1 MKNRQIGEKEFFWAL
16 ELICAM
22 HRKPYSIDLAR
33 QQLAAPRTIASFLE
47 GARAYGFDAS
57 LRKCKPARLHKE
69 TFPLIAWLAPEH
81 AAGDDMAAAPAVVL
95 QADAGHVLVIECGG
109 EAPVTIALAD
119 FVPRYGGHISR
130 CTPQYDA
137 AIDPDSAQQAR
148 EARKFGF
155 SWFVPELLRHR
166 KLWREVLLG
175 SLVIQLIA
183 LVTPLFS
190 QAIIDKVVVHRS
202 QSTLIVLAVGMA
214 VFMLFSA
221 ALSWLRQY
229 LVLHTG
235 NRVDAVLG
243 ASVFERLFK
252 LPPMY
257 FQHRPTGVI
266 AARLHGVETIRE
278 FIASA
283 AVTLVLDLPFLLI
296 FVGIMFYYSVTLTLI
311 VLAMLAVIVI
321 MSMVVAPM
329 FQSRLQEQFQLGARN
344 QAFLTEY
351 VAGLETV
358 KSLQLEPQLNS
369 RYSAYLASYLG
380 AGFVTKQLANTYNT
394 VSNLLEQ
401 LMSLLI
407 LGVGAYTVMHDSAF
421 TIGMLVAFQM
431 FSGRLSQPMLRLVGL
446 WQQFQ
451 HASLSVARLG
461 DLMNA
466 PVEPY
471 SVVPARNTARLGLV
485 QIESI
490 AFKYGEHLPLI
501 YENLSLAIQPGQAI
515 GIMGPSGCGKSTLA
529 KLLQGFYQPSAG
541 RILIDGVDI
550 RYLSANE
557 LRSYFGVVPQ
567 ETTLFS
573 GTIYDNLQMASP
585 NASFEQITAAC
596 KMAEI
601 HDVIEAQPQG
611 YQTEI
616 GERGAGLSGGQK
628 QRIAIA
634 RALLK
639 RPSILVFDEAT
650 SALDGPTAEHFAE
663 TINSLKGKV
672 TLVFITHGLPKG
684 LKVDAV
690 YRLTPTGAQLMPH
703 ASPAPAAPGAANP
716 APRRHSGGVTIRS
729 SVRPVSAAED
739 QQ

>member
-1 MKNRQIGEKEFFWAL
+1 
-16 ELICAM
+16 M
-22 HRKPYSIDLAR
+22 HRKPYSPELAH
-33 QQLAAPRTIASFLE
+33 QQLAPPHDVGSYMSAC
-47 GARAYGFDAS
+47 RAFGFDIS
-57 LRKCKPARLHKE
+57 QRRCKVSNLHKQS
-69 TFPLIAWLAPEH
+69 FPLIAWLTPQQGVGEGNALATA
-81 AAGDDMAAAPAVVL
+81 AAGLVQVIVPTIVL
-95 QADAGHVLVIECGG
+95 QSDGTQVLLIGSGDA
-109 EAPVTIALAD
+109 APVT
-119 FVPRYGGHISR
+119 VPIDVLHARFSGHVSCI
-130 CTPQYDA
+130 TPQFDPA
-137 AIDPDSAQQAR
+137 VDPDSEAQSRQAR
-148 EARKFGF
+148 RFGF
-155 SWFVPELLRHR
+155 SWFVPELLKHR
-166 KLWREVLLG
+166 KLWQEVLLA

-183 LVTPLFS
+183 LATPLFT
-190 QAIIDKVVVHRS
+190 QAIIDKVVVHHS
-202 QSTLIVLAVGMA
+202 QSTLVVLVAGMA
-214 VFMLFSA
+214 MFMLFSA
-221 ALSWLRQY
+221 WLSWLRQY

-243 ASVFERLFK
+243 AAVFERLFK

-278 FIASA
+278 FVASA

-296 FVGIMFYYSVTLTLI
+296 FVAIMFFYSVKLTLI
-311 VLAMLAVIVI
+311 VLAILSVIVVL
-321 MSMVVAPM
+321 SMVVAPM
-329 FQSRLQEQFQLGARN
+329 FQSRLQAQFLLGARN

-351 VAGLETV
+351 VGGLETV

-369 RYSAYLASYLG
+369 RYGDYLSAYLR
-380 AGFVTKQLANTYNT
+380 AGFVSKQLANSYNT
-394 VSNLLEQ
+394 ASNLLEQ
-401 LMSLLI
+401 LMTLSI
-407 LGVGAYTVMHDSAF
+407 LGIGAHTVMNDSTF

-431 FSGRLSQPMLRLVGL
+431 FSGRLSQPVLRLVGL

-451 HASLSVARLG
+451 QARLSVDRLG

-471 SVVPARNTARLGLV
+471 SLVPARNTVRQGLV
-485 QIESI
+485 QIEQL
-490 AFKYGEHLPLI
+490 AFKYGEHLPQV
-501 YENLSLAIQPGQAI
+501 YENLSLTIQPGQAI

-557 LRSYFGVVPQ
+557 LRNYFGVVPQ

-585 NASFEQITAAC
+585 DATFQQITAAC
-596 KMAEI
+596 RMAEI
-601 HDVIEAQPQG
+601 HDVIEALPEG

-628 QRIAIA
+628 QRVAIA

-639 RPSILVFDEAT
+639 RPNILVFDEAT
-650 SALDGPTAEHFAE
+650 SALDGPTAELFAQ
-663 TINSLKGKV
+663 TINSLRGKV
-672 TLVFITHGLPKG
+672 TLIFITHALPKG

-690 YRLTPTGAQLMPH
+690 FRLTANGAQLMAQ
-703 ASPAPAAPGAANP
+703 ASPPATATGTTRQPAGSGAVHAVP
-716 APRRHSGGVTIRS
+716 VTQEQ
-729 SVRPVSAAED
+729 P
-739 QQ
+739 

>member
-1 MKNRQIGEKEFFWAL
+1 MKDWKIGEAAFFWAL
-16 ELICAM
+16 QSICGM
-22 HRKPYSIDLAR
+22 HRKLYSSDLAR
-33 QQLAAPRTIASFLE
+33 QQLAAPHSVASFI
-47 GARAYGFDAS
+47 AAADAFGFEAN
-57 LRKCKPARLHKE
+57 LRKCAVGKIHKQA
-69 TFPLIAWLAPEH
+69 FPIVAWLAPSPTSASEH
-81 AAGDDMAAAPAVVL
+81 GPEVVPALVL
-95 QADAGHVLVIECGG
+95 QADARQVLMIECGDDT
-109 EAPVTIALAD
+109 PVT
-119 FVPRYGGHISR
+119 VPVDEFGARYRGQVSR
-130 CTPQYDA
+130 VTPQHDPA
-137 AIDPDSAQQAR
+137 VDPDSEEQSRQ
-148 EARKFGF
+148 ARKFGF
-155 SWFVPELLRHR
+155 SWFVPELLKHK
-166 KLWREVLLG
+166 KLWQEVLLG
-175 SLVIQLIA
+175 SFVIQLIA
-183 LVTPLFS
+183 LVTPLFT

-202 QSTLIVLAVGMA
+202 QSTLVVLVAGMA

-221 ALSWLRQY
+221 GLSWLRQY

-278 FIASA
+278 FVASA
-283 AVTLVLDLPFLLI
+283 AVTLVLDCPFLLI

-311 VLAMLAVIVI
+311 VLAVIGVIVI
-321 MSMVVAPM
+321 LSLIVAPM
-329 FQSRLQEQFQLGARN
+329 FQSRLQKQFLLGARN

-351 VAGLETV
+351 VGGLETV

-369 RYSAYLASYLG
+369 RYSGYLAAYLR
-380 AGFVTKQLANTYNT
+380 AGFVTKQLSNSYNT
-394 VSNLLEQ
+394 ASNLLEQ
-401 LMSLLI
+401 LMTLLI
-407 LGVGAYTVMHDSAF
+407 LGIGAYTVMNDSTF

-431 FSGRLSQPMLRLVGL
+431 FSGRLSQPVLRLVGL

-451 HASLSVARLG
+451 QASLAVARLG

-471 SVVPARNTARLGLV
+471 SVVPARNTVKRGLV
-485 QIESI
+485 QIEQI
-490 AFKYGEHLPLI
+490 AFKYGEHLPQV
-501 YENLSLAIQPGQAI
+501 YENLSLTIQPGQAI

-541 RILIDGVDI
+541 RILIDGVDV
-550 RYLSANE
+550 RYLAANE

-585 NASFEQITAAC
+585 DASFQQITAAC
-596 KMAEI
+596 RMAEI
-601 HDVIEAQPQG
+601 HEVIEALPQG

-650 SALDGPTAEHFAE
+650 SALDGPTAEQFAH
-663 TINSLKGKV
+663 TINSLRGKV
-672 TLVFITHGLPKG
+672 TLIFITHGLPKG

-690 YRLTPTGAQLMPH
+690 FRLTASGAELMPQ
-703 ASPAPAAPGAANP
+703 ASPPAGDAT
-716 APRRHSGGVTIRS
+716 RRP
-729 SVRPVSAAED
+729 SVRSVPMTKEP
-739 QQ
+739 Q